1 MQHFITRV
9 LLITA
14 IVSGIAVSG
23 CRAGETSVTNTTS
36 APRITEHGVGP
47 DYAGYCLTCHGP
59 GNGPQEFPPDHAGRT
74 NDMCLTCHHS

>member
-1 MQHFITRV
+1 MHHFITRV
-9 LLITA
+9 LLITVLA
-14 IVSGIAVSG
+14 GVFAVSG
-23 CRAGETSVTNTTS
+23 CRADEHGDTGTI
-36 APRITEHGVGP
+36 APRITNHGTGP